1 MSWQPSSRRE
11 KDNHKVGGV
20 SAVLDAADEAWSPT
34 VTVLSDTTQR
44 YAHATGLLSMY
55 NLGPQLS
62 IAAARV
68 ALLVRRVVREA
79 DKFQQRRV
87 RLARDLA
94 LTRTRQDHLYRT
106 RGSRTSNHAAARA
119 GACSR
124 FGAVVALPRRL
135 LHSGLRIPGPGTR
148 NPAPLNRTRPS
159 YARSHRWGASRGP
172 RPGPRLPR
180 RPLHVPPRPPAAA
193 SDSPRLDLGTSLS
206 RRNLPSCATSGRASP
221 L

>member
-1 MSWQPSSRRE
+1 M
-11 KDNHKVGGV
+11 
-20 SAVLDAADEAWSPT
+20 LDAADEAWSPT

-94 LTRTRQDHLYRT
+94 LTRTRRVHLYRT
-106 RGSRTSNHAAARA
+106 RGSVARA
-119 GACSR
+119 TM
-124 FGAVVALPRRL
+124 PRL
-135 LHSGLRIPGPGTR
+135 EPGPAR
-148 NPAPLNRTRPS
+148 AL
-159 YARSHRWGASRGP
+159 ARS
-172 RPGPRLPR
+172 
-180 RPLHVPPRPPAAA
+180 
-193 SDSPRLDLGTSLS
+193 
-206 RRNLPSCATSGRASP
+206 
-221 L
+221 

>member
-79 DKFQQRRV
+79 DNFSSAVSDLRV
-87 RLARDLA
+87 ISHLRALGKITFTVRAGVARATVPRLEPGPARALAR
-94 LTRTRQDHLYRT
+94 
-106 RGSRTSNHAAARA
+106 S
-119 GACSR
+119 
-124 FGAVVALPRRL
+124 
-135 LHSGLRIPGPGTR
+135 
-148 NPAPLNRTRPS
+148 
-159 YARSHRWGASRGP
+159 
-172 RPGPRLPR
+172 
-180 RPLHVPPRPPAAA
+180 
-193 SDSPRLDLGTSLS
+193 
-206 RRNLPSCATSGRASP
+206 
-221 L
+221 